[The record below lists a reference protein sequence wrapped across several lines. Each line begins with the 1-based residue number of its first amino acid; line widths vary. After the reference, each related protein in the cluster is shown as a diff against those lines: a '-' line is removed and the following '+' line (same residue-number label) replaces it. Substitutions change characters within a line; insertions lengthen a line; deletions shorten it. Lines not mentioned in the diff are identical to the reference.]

1 MLFHSLATDHK
12 MVLSYADLSVWCYA
26 CDSYVHN
33 QVSMPI
39 DIIFIISLVLIHTSE
54 SRKSA
59 NGYVYGPFLSVFS
72 DASFFFL
79 CDVQRLMLFE

>member
-26 CDSYVHN
+26 CASYVHN

-39 DIIFIISLVLIHTSE
+39 ICIISLMLIHTIE

-59 NGYVYGPFLSVFS
+59 NGYVYGPFLSVFFLMHLS
-72 DASFFFL
+72 SFYVVMFGG
-79 CDVQRLMLFE
+79 